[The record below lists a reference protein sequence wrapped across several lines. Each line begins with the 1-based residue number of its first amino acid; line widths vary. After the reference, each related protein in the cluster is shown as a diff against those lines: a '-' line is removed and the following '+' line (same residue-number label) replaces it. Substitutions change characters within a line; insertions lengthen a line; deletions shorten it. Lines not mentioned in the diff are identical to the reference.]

1 MATSRRAALVQ
12 ELANGCDRREVL
24 RRAGMASVTFAALAA
39 VGGSARVTV
48 ARQAT
53 PVGSPTAAGGAGGFA
68 YVGSY
73 TRGETDGGDTQTP
86 LGISIFAVDAGTGA
100 LSFIETV
107 PTDNPSWVALHPT
120 ETFLYAV
127 NEIDD
132 YEGEASGSVEA
143 YAVDPTTGAL
153 TLLNEQSSEGL
164 YPAHLTVDP
173 SGAFAVVAD
182 YSGPFAVLPIAAD
195 GSLEPASDI
204 VQNTG
209 TGPNAER
216 QEMSHPLAV
225 VFDPAGQYLATAD
238 LGIDTVQMFRLDPAG
253 QLEPL
258 SEAALAP
265 GAGPRHIAFFPDGRF
280 LYVTNEL
287 DATVTAFAYDA
298 ASGTIGAEI
307 QTVSTVPEDF
317 ADPKST
323 AEIAVHPSGK
333 FLYVSNRGSEGA
345 VSPVASSIAGFTID
359 EASGELTL
367 IEHTSKGIDVPRH
380 FTIDP
385 SGTWLYACN
394 QQGDSILQFAI
405 DQTSGQLSAT
415 GQVIETPTPVCIVF
429 TTA

>member
-1 MATSRRAALVQ
+1 MATSPTVALGQ
-12 ELANGCDRREVL
+12 KLANGSDRREVL
-24 RRAGMASVTFAALAA
+24 RRAGMASVAFAALAA
-39 VGGSARVTV
+39 AGGSARVSV

-53 PVGSPTAAGGAGGFA
+53 PVGSPIAAGGVGGFA
-68 YVGSY
+68 YAGSY
-73 TRGETDGGDTQTP
+73 TRGEPGGDTAGP
-86 LGISIFAVDAGTGA
+86 RGISIFAVDAGTGA
-100 LSFIETV
+100 LAFIETV

-120 ETFLYAV
+120 QQFLYAV

-143 YAVDPTTGAL
+143 YAVDPATGAL

-182 YSGPFAVLPIAAD
+182 YSGPFVVLPIAAD

-216 QEMSHPLAV
+216 QEMSHPHAV

-238 LGIDTVQMFRLDPAG
+238 LGIDMVQIFRLDPTG
-253 QLEPL
+253 QLEPV
-258 SEAALAP
+258 SEAAVAP

-298 ASGTIGAEI
+298 ASGTISEEI

-317 ADPKST
+317 TDPKST
-323 AEIAVHPSGK
+323 AEIAVHPSGR
-333 FLYVSNRGSEGA
+333 FLYVSNRGAEGA

-359 EASGELTL
+359 EASGELTP
-367 IEHTSKGIDVPRH
+367 IEHTSEGIDVPRN

-394 QQGDSILQFAI
+394 QQGDSIVQFAI
-405 DQTSGQLSAT
+405 DQTTGQLSAT
-415 GQVIETPTPVCIVF
+415 GQVTETPTPVCIVF